1 VAPAFPID
9 LRFRSGLTT
18 TQREA
23 FVEAAARWQRVIVAP
38 LPKVKVGAVVTTGV
52 VIDAQGVSIDGPSGI
67 LGQAG
72 PTFLRPATMGRAA
85 FLPCIGTMA
94 FDVADLAEMEADRTI
109 VDVITHE
116 MGHVLG
122 IGTVWRRKGRL
133 VGAGTPRPAFI
144 GPGASAAYGRL
155 VNGGAP
161 RSVPVEDQGGP
172 GTRDSHW
179 RERTFGPELMTGYV
193 SRPGVLNPLSR
204 VTVASL
210 ADLGYVVDVTAAEAY
225 ALPEHLESAIAGA
238 VPQFRRHCLPTIP
251 FSAE

>member
-1 VAPAFPID
+1 MVFSSWLLKNGTHI
-9 LRFRSGLTT
+9 GH
-18 TQREA
+18 
-23 FVEAAARWQRVIVAP
+23 
-38 LPKVKVGAVVTTGV
+38 
-52 VIDAQGVSIDGPSGI
+52 DAQ
-67 LGQAG
+67 
-72 PTFLRPATMGRAA
+72 
-85 FLPCIGTMA
+85 IGE
-94 FDVADLAEMEADRTI
+94 DVVVACGAKI
-109 VDVITHE
+109 G
-116 MGHVLG
+116 GHV
-122 IGTVWRRKGRL
+122 TVGD
-133 VGAGTPRPAFI
+133 GAFI
-144 GPGASAAYGRL
+144 GLGASVVYGRL